1 MPAELAALRQRALAP
16 IPLCDVRHFADRYQ
30 TVYKDAMRTR
40 SVSPRPR
47 ALHDRLSVDALP
59 TEHLR
64 RRVLVTHHDVYYFG
78 GAEHLCVRM
87 LKVLQTY
94 FEEVVVLHAGG
105 PLDVARIEKW
115 YGVRLDPERVRF
127 ETVSS
132 PRWLRWVSRLFAV
145 GRMPILL
152 QYALVL
158 RAARSMKA
166 GADLIISTQGECA
179 IWDASVI
186 QYIHYP
192 MFFLDRESLAHLGA
206 TDLRIDQWL
215 ARACYVLLA
224 RRLCGW
230 RPSIVASH
238 LTLANSQWTAAEFRQ
253 RYGGYIPRVLYPGS
267 HVSLG
272 PGDPDW
278 LPFVE
283 RENNFVI
290 VGRIVPG
297 KRIEEAVE
305 IVRRLRERGRGLGLH
320 IVGGEAGSGRYGA
333 RLRAMLADKPWVHMH
348 TGLSRPALER
358 LVARQKWGLH
368 CYRFEHYGIAPAE
381 LQRLGCIVFVHDFGR
396 AARGYCE
403 SGSALHRSRRRRQ
416 KN

>member
-1 MPAELAALRQRALAP
+1 
-16 IPLCDVRHFADRYQ
+16 
-30 TVYKDAMRTR
+30 
-40 SVSPRPR
+40 
-47 ALHDRLSVDALP
+47 
-59 TEHLR
+59 
-64 RRVLVTHHDVYYFG
+64 
-78 GAEHLCVRM
+78 M

-215 ARACYVLLA
+215 ARAGYVLLA

-267 HVSLG
+267 NVSLG

-290 VGRIVPG
+290 IGRIVPG

-368 CYRFEHYGIAPAE
+368 CYRFEHYGSAPAE
-381 LQRLGCIVFVHDFGR
+381 LQRLGCIVFAHDSGGQREVIANPAQRYTHLEDAVRKIEAVLSAPETHLMLVQQAGASSAAHTAEAFDQRFSDFLQGWGPPAMAR
-396 AARGYCE
+396 AAGGAFE
-403 SGSALHRSRRRRQ
+403 EPSSHD
-416 KN
+416 